1 MLQESSSSMSVDEQI
16 DLKIRYS
23 AIPIAIGIFCTIIV
37 RFSGESTTYKLLL
50 ALLTLDFG
58 YFVTRLIALAVYDFE
73 SEIQFVWLIIEI
85 VIASVLLYGLK
96 LKRPPRGLNL
106 RRGSYIPQNIS
117 VHKVSKDS
125 KLSLKGARFRFSLRL
140 PS

>member
-1 MLQESSSSMSVDEQI
+1 MTVKEKIYLRILSTVMVFASIFLFLFPEMLQESSSSMSVDEQI

-23 AIPIAIGIFCTIIV
+23 AIPIAIGIFCSIIV

-96 LKRPPRGLNL
+96 LKKAP
-106 RRGSYIPQNIS
+106 
-117 VHKVSKDS
+117 SK
-125 KLSLKGARFRFSLRL
+125 A
-140 PS
+140 

>member
-1 MLQESSSSMSVDEQI
+1 MTNKGNLYQKIFSTVMIFAGIFLFLFPETLQESTSSMSVDEQI

-96 LKRPPRGLNL
+96 LKKAP
-106 RRGSYIPQNIS
+106 
-117 VHKVSKDS
+117 SK
-125 KLSLKGARFRFSLRL
+125 A
-140 PS
+140 

>member
-1 MLQESSSSMSVDEQI
+1 MTDKDKLYLRIFSTAMIFAGIFLFLFPEKLQESSSSMSVDEQI

-23 AIPIAIGIFCTIIV
+23 AIPIAFGIFCTIIV

-50 ALLTLDFG
+50 ALITLDFG

-85 VIASVLLYGLK
+85 IIASVLLYGLK
-96 LKRPPRGLNL
+96 LKKAP
-106 RRGSYIPQNIS
+106 
-117 VHKVSKDS
+117 SK
-125 KLSLKGARFRFSLRL
+125 A
-140 PS
+140 

>member
-1 MLQESSSSMSVDEQI
+1 MTVKEKIYLRIFSTVMVFASIFLFLFPEMLQESSSSMSVDEQI

-23 AIPIAIGIFCTIIV
+23 AIPLAIGIFCTIIV

-96 LKRPPRGLNL
+96 LKKAP
-106 RRGSYIPQNIS
+106 
-117 VHKVSKDS
+117 SK
-125 KLSLKGARFRFSLRL
+125 A
-140 PS
+140 

>member
-1 MLQESSSSMSVDEQI
+1 MTVKEKIYLRIFSTVMVFASIFLFLFPEMLQESSSSMSVDEQI

-23 AIPIAIGIFCTIIV
+23 AIPLAIGIFCTIIV
-37 RFSGESTTYKLLL
+37 RFSEESTTYKLLL

-96 LKRPPRGLNL
+96 LKKAP
-106 RRGSYIPQNIS
+106 
-117 VHKVSKDS
+117 SK
-125 KLSLKGARFRFSLRL
+125 A
-140 PS
+140 

>member
-1 MLQESSSSMSVDEQI
+1 MTDKERLYLRIFSIVMIFAGIFLFLFPETLQESTSSMSLDEQI

-73 SEIQFVWLIIEI
+73 SKIQFVWLIIEI

-96 LKRPPRGLNL
+96 LKKAP
-106 RRGSYIPQNIS
+106 
-117 VHKVSKDS
+117 SK
-125 KLSLKGARFRFSLRL
+125 A
-140 PS
+140 

>member
-1 MLQESSSSMSVDEQI
+1 MTNKENRYPRVLGRIIFFAGIFLFLFPETFQETPSSMSLDEQI

-50 ALLTLDFG
+50 ALLVLDFG

-96 LKRPPRGLNL
+96 LKKAP
-106 RRGSYIPQNIS
+106 
-117 VHKVSKDS
+117 SK
-125 KLSLKGARFRFSLRL
+125 A
-140 PS
+140 

>member
-1 MLQESSSSMSVDEQI
+1 MTNKEKLYLRIFSIVMIFSGIFLFLFPETLQESTSSMSVDEQI

-85 VIASVLLYGLK
+85 IIASVLLYGLK
-96 LKRPPRGLNL
+96 LKKAP
-106 RRGSYIPQNIS
+106 
-117 VHKVSKDS
+117 SK
-125 KLSLKGARFRFSLRL
+125 A
-140 PS
+140 

>member
-1 MLQESSSSMSVDEQI
+1 MTVKEKIYLRIFSTVMVFASIFLFLFPEMLQESSSSMSVDEQI

-58 YFVTRLIALAVYDFE
+58 YFVTRLIALAAYDFE

-96 LKRPPRGLNL
+96 LKKAP
-106 RRGSYIPQNIS
+106 
-117 VHKVSKDS
+117 SK
-125 KLSLKGARFRFSLRL
+125 A
-140 PS
+140 

>member
-1 MLQESSSSMSVDEQI
+1 MTDKEKLYLRIFSTVMIFAGIFLFLFPETLQESSSSMSVDEQI

-85 VIASVLLYGLK
+85 IIASVLLYGLK
-96 LKRPPRGLNL
+96 LKKAP
-106 RRGSYIPQNIS
+106 
-117 VHKVSKDS
+117 SK
-125 KLSLKGARFRFSLRL
+125 A
-140 PS
+140 

>member
-1 MLQESSSSMSVDEQI
+1 MTGKENLYQRIFSTVMVFAGIFLFLFPETFQESSSLMSVDEKI

-23 AIPIAIGIFCTIIV
+23 AIPIAIGIFCLIIV
-37 RFSGESTTYKLLL
+37 RFSGESTAYKLLL

-96 LKRPPRGLNL
+96 IKKAP
-106 RRGSYIPQNIS
+106 
-117 VHKVSKDS
+117 SK
-125 KLSLKGARFRFSLRL
+125 A
-140 PS
+140 

>member
-1 MLQESSSSMSVDEQI
+1 MTVKEKIYLRIFSAVMVFASIFLFLFPEMLQESSSSMSVDEQI

-23 AIPIAIGIFCTIIV
+23 AIPLAIGIFCTIIV

-96 LKRPPRGLNL
+96 LKKAP
-106 RRGSYIPQNIS
+106 
-117 VHKVSKDS
+117 SK
-125 KLSLKGARFRFSLRL
+125 A
-140 PS
+140 

>member
-1 MLQESSSSMSVDEQI
+1 MTDKERLYLRIFSIVMIFAGIFLFLFPETLQESTSSMSLDEQI

-73 SEIQFVWLIIEI
+73 SAIQFVWLIIEI

-96 LKRPPRGLNL
+96 LKKAP
-106 RRGSYIPQNIS
+106 
-117 VHKVSKDS
+117 SK
-125 KLSLKGARFRFSLRL
+125 A
-140 PS
+140 

>member
-1 MLQESSSSMSVDEQI
+1 MTDKEKLYLRIFSTVMIFAGIFFFLFPGTLQESTSSMTVDEQI

-58 YFVTRLIALAVYDFE
+58 YFITRLIALAVYDFE
-73 SEIQFVWLIIEI
+73 SETQFVWLTIEI

-96 LKRPPRGLNL
+96 LKKAP
-106 RRGSYIPQNIS
+106 
-117 VHKVSKDS
+117 SK
-125 KLSLKGARFRFSLRL
+125 A
-140 PS
+140 

>member
-1 MLQESSSSMSVDEQI
+1 MIDKKKLYLGIFSIIMIFAGIFLFLFPETLQESSSSMSVDEQI

-23 AIPIAIGIFCTIIV
+23 AIPIAIGIFCLIIV

-50 ALLTLDFG
+50 ASLTLDFG

-96 LKRPPRGLNL
+96 LKKAP
-106 RRGSYIPQNIS
+106 
-117 VHKVSKDS
+117 SK
-125 KLSLKGARFRFSLRL
+125 A
-140 PS
+140 

>member
-1 MLQESSSSMSVDEQI
+1 MVKHMANKENHYRGIFSTIMISAGIFLFLFPETFQERSSSMSVDEQI

-23 AIPIAIGIFCTIIV
+23 AIPIATGIFCLIIV
-37 RFSGESTTYKLLL
+37 RFSGESTAYKLLL

-85 VIASVLLYGLK
+85 IIASVLLYCLK
-96 LKRPPRGLNL
+96 LKKAP
-106 RRGSYIPQNIS
+106 
-117 VHKVSKDS
+117 SK
-125 KLSLKGARFRFSLRL
+125 A
-140 PS
+140 

>member
-1 MLQESSSSMSVDEQI
+1 MTDKEKLYLKIFSTVMIFAGIFLFLFPETLQESTSSMSVDEQI

-73 SEIQFVWLIIEI
+73 SENQFVWLIIEI
-85 VIASVLLYGLK
+85 VIASVLLYSLK
-96 LKRPPRGLNL
+96 LKKAP
-106 RRGSYIPQNIS
+106 
-117 VHKVSKDS
+117 SK
-125 KLSLKGARFRFSLRL
+125 A
-140 PS
+140 

>member
-1 MLQESSSSMSVDEQI
+1 MSGCQRVKHMTGKENLYQRIFSTVMVFAGIFLFLFPETFQESSSLMSVDEKI

-23 AIPIAIGIFCTIIV
+23 AIPIAIGIFCLIIV
-37 RFSGESTTYKLLL
+37 RFSGESTAYKLLL

-85 VIASVLLYGLK
+85 IIASVLLYGLK
-96 LKRPPRGLNL
+96 LKKAP
-106 RRGSYIPQNIS
+106 
-117 VHKVSKDS
+117 SK
-125 KLSLKGARFRFSLRL
+125 A
-140 PS
+140 

>member
-1 MLQESSSSMSVDEQI
+1 MTDKDKLYLRIFSTAMIFAGIFLFLFPEKLQESSSSMSVDEQI

-23 AIPIAIGIFCTIIV
+23 AIPIAIGIFCLIIV
-37 RFSGESTTYKLLL
+37 RFSGESKAYKLLL

-85 VIASVLLYGLK
+85 IIASVLLYGLK
-96 LKRPPRGLNL
+96 LKKAP
-106 RRGSYIPQNIS
+106 
-117 VHKVSKDS
+117 SK
-125 KLSLKGARFRFSLRL
+125 A
-140 PS
+140 

>member
-1 MLQESSSSMSVDEQI
+1 MTVKEKIYLRIFSTVMVFASIFLFCSQRCCKKFIFDGVDEQI

-23 AIPIAIGIFCTIIV
+23 AIPLAIGIFCTIIV

-50 ALLTLDFG
+50 ALLTLDFWLFC
-58 YFVTRLIALAVYDFE
+58 YKVNCSSIIDLCDFE

-96 LKRPPRGLNL
+96 LKKAP
-106 RRGSYIPQNIS
+106 
-117 VHKVSKDS
+117 SK
-125 KLSLKGARFRFSLRL
+125 A
-140 PS
+140 

>member
-1 MLQESSSSMSVDEQI
+1 MTNKGNLYQKIFSTVMIFAGIFLFLFPETLQESTSSMSVDEQI

-85 VIASVLLYGLK
+85 IIAFVLLYGLK
-96 LKRPPRGLNL
+96 LKKAP
-106 RRGSYIPQNIS
+106 
-117 VHKVSKDS
+117 SK
-125 KLSLKGARFRFSLRL
+125 A
-140 PS
+140 

>member
-1 MLQESSSSMSVDEQI
+1 MTDKERLYLRIFSIVMIFAGIFLFLFPETLQESTSSMSLDEQI

-96 LKRPPRGLNL
+96 LKKAP
-106 RRGSYIPQNIS
+106 
-117 VHKVSKDS
+117 SK
-125 KLSLKGARFRFSLRL
+125 A
-140 PS
+140 

>member
-1 MLQESSSSMSVDEQI
+1 MIDKEKLYLGIFSIIMIFAGIFLFLFPETLQESSSSMSVDEQI

-23 AIPIAIGIFCTIIV
+23 AIPIAIGIFCLIIV

-50 ALLTLDFG
+50 ASLTLDFG

-96 LKRPPRGLNL
+96 LKKAP
-106 RRGSYIPQNIS
+106 
-117 VHKVSKDS
+117 SK
-125 KLSLKGARFRFSLRL
+125 A
-140 PS
+140 